1 MSIKHD
7 NYPFVA
13 DSEQIKFIQENAHVL
28 TADNVAD
35 YLGIARRT
43 LFKAFDRQ
51 PELKEAWQISRV
63 KKFAQVGSAL
73 YQMAMEGNVTACI
86 FLLKAQGKWT
96 TTTDE
101 KENSDD
107 NPVRSIDDLY
117 GERSNDN

>member
-51 PELKEAWQISRV
+51 PELKEAWQSSRV
-63 KKFAQVGSAL
+63 KKFSQVGSAL
-73 YQMAMEGNVTACI
+73 YQMAMDGNVTACI
-86 FLLKAQGKWT
+86 FMLKAQAKWS

-101 KENSDD
+101 KENTGD
-107 NPVRSIDDLY
+107 NHLRSIDELY
-117 GERSNDN
+117 REKNDN